1 MAAECGMGLPN
12 IEARDEPVPII
23 RLLVSGKGIAWSQ
36 NGGLLP
42 SLFPVLQC
50 SLCSVLCDKTPPQRG
65 DGGGFLKEQ
74 PAIPTP
80 LYSFFFFFNNQPLPT
95 WIPPSFHGDYGAGRG
110 AACYSEHGLSEFQI
124 CYCSFPRVE
133 RGRLSL

>member
-74 PAIPTP
+74 AAIPTP
-80 LYSFFFFFNNQPLPT
+80 LYSFFFFLTTNPSPLGF
-95 WIPPSFHGDYGAGRG
+95 PPVSMAIMVQGEGLLAILSTDCLSSKSATVPSPGWRGAG
-110 AACYSEHGLSEFQI
+110 
-124 CYCSFPRVE
+124 
-133 RGRLSL
+133 